1 MKSEQQIFDE
11 LAECNKD
18 GERWTYLL
26 ENKAQENMP
35 CLMLDN
41 DDTYLRFSDNII
53 DTIDGTYVQFDN
65 YAGWDDGLM
74 ELLTA
79 IGIKHS
85 AV

>member
-1 MKSEQQIFDE
+1 MSWEMF
-11 LAECNKD
+11 LACHD
-18 GERWTYLL
+18 G
-26 ENKAQENMP
+26 KKF
-35 CLMLDN
+35 N

-53 DTIDGTYVQFDN
+53 DIIDGTYVQFDN